1 METFNQSHAAHPLV
15 RQVMER
21 GLLDGA
27 ALERVAADVRER
39 NLSWADGLVAGGGIE
54 AAAVASCAMAAWRLP
69 LLDLDAFELDT
80 LPKALIDDGILRR
93 GVALPL
99 RQCGSRLFAAVAD
112 PDDLRALEGLQRSAG
127 LVVEPVLV
135 EADKL
140 KAAMEKLRQSHRAKG
155 RLEGFGTALGSGLE
169 TLESGVLAVEPE
181 RDEADETLDASGANE
196 APVVRFVNQVL
207 LDAVD
212 GGVSDIHFE
221 PFEATY
227 RIRFRTDGLLAEVAK
242 PPRSIGRRLAA
253 RLKVMAELDIAERRV
268 PQDGRIK
275 IRLSQ
280 SRALDLRVNTL
291 PTLWGE
297 KVVLRILDPASAGLG
312 LDALGFAAEQ
322 KALFTDALERPEGM
336 ILVTGPTGSGKT
348 VTLYTALN
356 RLNTP
361 ERNIATAEDPVE
373 INLAGI
379 NQVNVNPKVGLDF
392 AAALRAFLRQ
402 DPDVLMVG
410 EIRDLTTAEI
420 AVKAAQTGHLVL
432 STLHT
437 NSAAETLTRMR
448 NIGVPAFNLATSV
461 RLIIAQRLARRL
473 CEACKTPFATTAD
486 ALLRQGFTAELI
498 DNSGPLFQA
507 RAEGCPACRKGYRG
521 RIGIYEVVQVT
532 PSIASLV
539 MEGGTSLQLAEEA
552 RRQGFMDLRSACL
565 AKVAEGCTSLVEA
578 NRVTGRGG

>member
-1 METFNQSHAAHPLV
+1 MDIFDQPQAANALV
-15 RQVMER
+15 GQVLER
-21 GLLDGA
+21 GLLDEA
-27 ALERVAADVRER
+27 ALARVAADVRDR
-39 NLSWADGLVAGGGIE
+39 NLSWADGLVAGGPIE
-54 AAAVASCAMAAWRLP
+54 PAAVAHCAMAAWHLP
-69 LLDLDAFELDT
+69 LMDLDAFD
-80 LPKALIDDGILRR
+80 LPSLPEALVDESLLRR

-99 RQCGSRLFAAVAD
+99 RQRGVRLFVAVAD
-112 PDDLRALEGLQRSAG
+112 PGGLKALDDHQQCAG
-127 LVVEPVLV
+127 LVFEPVLV

-140 KAAMEKLRQSHRAKG
+140 KRAIEGLLRSG
-155 RLEGFGTALGSGLE
+155 RLGGRTEGNREGWGDSLEHLGSD
-169 TLESGVLAVEPE
+169 VLAVEPE
-181 RDEADETLDASGANE
+181 PQEADDTLDASLAND
-196 APVVRFVNQVL
+196 APIVRFVNQVL
-207 LDAVD
+207 LDAAQ
-212 GGVSDIHFE
+212 GGASDIHFE
-221 PFEATY
+221 PFEAAY

-242 PPRSIGRRLAA
+242 PPRSLGRRLAA
-253 RLKVMAELDIAERRV
+253 RLKVMANLDIAERRV

-275 IRLSQ
+275 IRLSK

-297 KVVLRILDPASAGLG
+297 KVVLRILDPANVGLG
-312 LDALGFAAEQ
+312 FDALGFEAGQ
-322 KALFTDALERPEGM
+322 KALFSEALARPEGM

-356 RLNTP
+356 LLNTP
-361 ERNIATAEDPVE
+361 ERNVATAEDPVE
-373 INLAGI
+373 INLTGI

-461 RLIIAQRLARRL
+461 GLIIAQRLARRL
-473 CEACKTPFATTAD
+473 CEDCKMPYAPAAD
-486 ALLRQGFTAELI
+486 ELLRQGFDAELI
-498 DNSGPLFQA
+498 DRREPLFQA
-507 RAEGCPACRKGYRG
+507 RPEGCPACRKGYKG
-521 RIGIYEVVQVT
+521 RIGIYEVVKIT

-539 MEGGTSLQLAEEA
+539 MAGGTSLQLAEEA
-552 RRQGFMDLRSACL
+552 RRQGFMDLRTACL
-565 AKVAEGCTSLVEA
+565 AKVVEGRTSLVEA
-578 NRVTGRGG
+578 NRITSHAG